1 MQWQALLATV
11 IVAALAACSG
21 PVYEHRYR
29 LTVEIETPDGVKS
42 GSSVIEVALW
52 SERVVGHGLTG
63 QHKVTGDA
71 VFVDLGHGRNVI
83 ATFGFGPDAK
93 QDRFHELAFKVLGL
107 KGVPTD
113 WPKPQQ
119 MRGKF
124 DVPAVELPTLVTFS
138 DINDPLSAKVVFA
151 SDFAARRDGPR
162 VVAVDALA
170 ATFGPGHRLHRAW
183 IEPTRD
189 PVTRGIQTK
198 LPWWDQPLPW
208 LRPAGGGGWVDTRPQ
223 TGFIVNKG
231 LFKM

>member
-1 MQWQALLATV
+1 MKWQALLAAV

-29 LTVEIETPDGVKS
+29 FTVEIETPDGIRI

-52 SERVVGHGLTG
+52 SERVVGRGLTG

-83 ATFGFGPDAK
+83 ATFGYGPFAD
-93 QDRFHELAFKVLGL
+93 QPRFHELAFKVLGL
-107 KGVPTD
+107 KGGPTD

-124 DVPAVELPTLVTFS
+124 DVPAVEMPTLVTFS

-151 SDFAARRDGPR
+151 SDFAARSDGPR
-162 VVAVDALA
+162 IVAVDALA
-170 ATFGPGHRLHRAW
+170 ATFGQGHRLHRAW

-189 PVTRGIQTK
+189 PVK
-198 LPWWDQPLPW
+198 LEIHDRLPW
-208 LRPAGGGGWVDTRPQ
+208 LMRLAEVERARGVIGQAGRLS
-223 TGFIVNKG
+223 VNTL
-231 LFKM
+231 LFRGADR